1 VNRFLKLVNFELNRF
16 SKIYFGLIIIVAVLQ
31 LFGVWY
37 VFHKDLT
44 NVNHILKT
52 DSISLEHYI
61 NKYENGNGF
70 IDFPSVTSSVF
81 FLFPILLAIATLVIY
96 VFLIWYRD
104 WFGKNQFSYRLFMLP
119 SKRISIYLAKA
130 ITILLLVFGMIA
142 LQMLL
147 LPAEVF
153 IYHSILPNEL
163 QVPFSIIDINNSTN
177 GVLSLLVPK
186 DFIQFMLT
194 YGLGF
199 VSLLVVFTGILLERS
214 FRWKGIILGGIY
226 FVFAIAFFIAPV
238 LINNK
243 MGPNGYLYSSELLII
258 EIILVLLIG
267 ALSIWISQWLLNKK
281 VGV

>member
-1 VNRFLKLVNFELNRF
+1 
-16 SKIYFGLIIIVAVLQ
+16 
-31 LFGVWY
+31 
-37 VFHKDLT
+37 
-44 NVNHILKT
+44 
-52 DSISLEHYI
+52 
-61 NKYENGNGF
+61 
-70 IDFPSVTSSVF
+70 VF